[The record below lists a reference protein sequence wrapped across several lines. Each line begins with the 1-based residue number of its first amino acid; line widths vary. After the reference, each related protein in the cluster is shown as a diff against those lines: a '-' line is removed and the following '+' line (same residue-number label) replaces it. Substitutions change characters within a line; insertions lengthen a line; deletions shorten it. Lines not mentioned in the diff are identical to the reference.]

1 MSEGEVMI
9 GRQLAGRSVVVGAI
23 GALCLTAGGL
33 GVATAANGGSLVLG
47 QHNTATS
54 TTTLKTSDGTPLSL
68 VGKKSKAPLK
78 VNSSKQVKHLNA
90 SLLGGLSAAEVS
102 AGSAAKTGTD
112 EKTGAT
118 LSDDPD
124 DATLVARTAKLAKG
138 TYYVSASALLDGPS
152 STDGGGFCFVSDSAN
167 NTDAALQF
175 GGGGFSGFLQ
185 ATETV
190 AVKLAT
196 SHTIS
201 EFCYGNDTGAT
212 VYNAGILA
220 TRIAHSK
227 TGSAIDV
234 TALARTH
241 VRRDGPGR

>member
-1 MSEGEVMI
+1 MM
-9 GRQLAGRSVVVGAI
+9 GRQLAGRSVVAGGI
-23 GALCLTAGGL
+23 GVLCLAVGGL
-33 GVATAANGGSLVLG
+33 GVATAANGGSLTLG

-54 TTTLKTSDGTPLSL
+54 TTTLKDRHGTPLSL
-68 VGKKSKAPLK
+68 FGKKSKPPLK

-90 SLLGGLSAAEVS
+90 SLLGGLSAAKVS
-102 AGSAAKTGTD
+102 AGSVAVTGTD
-112 EKTGAT
+112 EITGAT
-118 LSDDPD
+118 LSSDSD

-152 STDGGGFCFVSDSAN
+152 TTDGGGFCYVSDGAN

-175 GGGGFSGFLQ
+175 GGGEFSGFVQ

-220 TRIAHSK
+220 SRIAHSK

-234 TALARTH
+234 TALARAH
-241 VRRDGPGR
+241 SSPRNGPGR